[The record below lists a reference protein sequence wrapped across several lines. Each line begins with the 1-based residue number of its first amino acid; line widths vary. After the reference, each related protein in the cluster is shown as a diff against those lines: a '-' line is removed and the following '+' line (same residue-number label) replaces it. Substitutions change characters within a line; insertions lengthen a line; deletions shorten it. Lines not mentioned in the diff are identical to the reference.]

1 MLRIPLVVM
10 GLIALLWSPVA
21 PGNSPEDENRS
32 AEPLRILVF
41 GDSLS
46 AAYGMPES
54 AGWPA
59 LLEERLAE
67 REREWVVE
75 NVSISGDTTAG
86 GRARLPEVL
95 ERMDPA
101 LVILALGGNDGL
113 RGLAPSAMR
122 ENLEVMV
129 DAIDAAG
136 AETLLLGIRIP
147 PNYGRRYTERFE
159 AVFTDLAAA
168 RDLAFEPFFLEDVLL
183 EDGMLMDDGIHPSEA
198 AQPHLLDA
206 VWPRL
211 KPMVEDAEA
220 RKPPRDDHVAG

>member
-1 MLRIPLVVM
+1 MRIPLVVM

-21 PGNSPEDENRS
+21 AANSPEGENPS
-32 AEPLRILVF
+32 PEPLTVLVF

-46 AAYGMPES
+46 AAYGMRES

-67 REREWVVE
+67 REREWEVE

-86 GRARLPEVL
+86 GRSRLPDVL
-95 ERMDPA
+95 ERTGPA

-113 RGLAPSAMR
+113 RGLPPAAMR
-122 ENLEVMV
+122 ENLEAMV
-129 DAIDAAG
+129 EAIEATG

-159 AVFTDLAAA
+159 AVYADLAEA
-168 RDLAFEPFFLEDVLL
+168 RGLAFEPFFLEDILL

-206 VWPRL
+206 VWSRL
-211 KPMVEDAEA
+211 EPMVKAAEA
-220 RKPPRDDHVAG
+220 GQPPCNGDG

>member
-21 PGNSPEDENRS
+21 AANSLPDENRS
-32 AEPLRILVF
+32 AEPLRVLVF

-46 AAYGMPES
+46 AAYGMPDS

-59 LLEERLAE
+59 LLGERLAE
-67 REREWVVE
+67 REKDWKVV

-86 GRARLPEVL
+86 GRSRLPDVL
-95 ERMDPA
+95 ERA
-101 LVILALGGNDGL
+101 AFEVVILALGGNDGL
-113 RGLAPSAMR
+113 RGLPPQAMR
-122 ENLEVMV
+122 ENLEAMV
-129 DAIDAAG
+129 DAIEAVDAN
-136 AETLLLGIRIP
+136 TLLLGIRIP

-159 AVFTDLAAA
+159 AVFADLSEE
-168 RDLAFEPFFLEDVLL
+168 RGLAFEPFFLEDILL

-206 VWPRL
+206 VWSRL
-211 KPMVEDAEA
+211 EPMVEEAEA
-220 RKPPRDDHVAG
+220 RSRPCNGAG

>member
-1 MLRIPLVVM
+1 MRIPLVVM

-21 PGNSPEDENRS
+21 PANSPDGENLS
-32 AEPLRILVF
+32 ADPLRILVF

-59 LLEERLAE
+59 LLEERLAT
-67 REREWVVE
+67 REREWAVE

-86 GRARLPEVL
+86 GRSRLPDVL
-95 ERMDPA
+95 ERVEPA

-113 RGLAPSAMR
+113 RGLPPAAMR
-122 ENLEVMV
+122 ENLEAMV
-129 DAIDAAG
+129 DAIETAG

-159 AVFTDLAAA
+159 AVYADLAAA
-168 RDLAFEPFFLEDVLL
+168 RELAFEPFFLEDVLL
-183 EDGMLMDDGIHPSEA
+183 EEGMLMDDGIHPSEA

-206 VWPRL
+206 VWSRL
-211 KPMVEDAEA
+211 EPLVEAAETCRA
-220 RKPPRDDHVAG
+220 SRSGHAAG

>member
-1 MLRIPLVVM
+1 MRIPLVVM

-21 PGNSPEDENRS
+21 AANSLPAENRS
-32 AEPLRILVF
+32 TEPLRLLVF

-46 AAYGMPES
+46 AAYGMPDS

-59 LLEERLAE
+59 LLGERLVE
-67 REREWVVE
+67 REKDWEVV

-86 GRARLPEVL
+86 GRTRLPEVL
-95 ERMDPA
+95 ERA
-101 LVILALGGNDGL
+101 AFEVVILALGGNDGL
-113 RGLAPSAMR
+113 RGLPPQAMR
-122 ENLEVMV
+122 ENLEAMV
-129 DAIDAAG
+129 DAIEAVD

-159 AVFTDLAAA
+159 AVFADLAEE
-168 RDLAFEPFFLEDVLL
+168 RGLAFEPFFLEDILL

-206 VWPRL
+206 IWPRL
-211 KPMVEDAEA
+211 EPMVEEAEA
-220 RKPPRDDHVAG
+220 RSRPCNGAG